1 MESRSVGKS
10 EVVLPPIVYGAW
22 AIGGW
27 WWGGTDDP
35 NAISA
40 MRAAAHEGMMAID
53 TAPIY
58 GFGHSES
65 LVGEALQSH
74 RSSVFLLT
82 KCGLSWT
89 REDGPAAFPTQT
101 PSGKKVLVRNDLRP
115 ASIRRECEDSLKRL
129 RTDVIDLYQCHWPDP
144 ETPIEDTMEALARLR
159 EEGKIRA
166 IGVSNFD
173 VELLEKTRRCLG
185 DVPLA
190 STQPRY
196 SLLARQVEASVLPW
210 CRTHGIGVLAY
221 RPIEQGLLAGAV
233 PPDRTFPP
241 GDMRPTQKIFSSES
255 RQKILDTLD
264 GLRDLSTKHDATMAQ
279 LALAWVISQ
288 PGLTAAIAGAR
299 SAQQALENQRA
310 AALSLSQDELD
321 RIGRAFDPICKR

>member
-1 MESRSVGKS
+1 MESRRLGKS

-35 NAISA
+35 GAINA
-40 MRAAAHEGMMAID
+40 MKAAAHGGMMAID

-65 LVGEALQSH
+65 LVGEALESH
-74 RSSVFLLT
+74 RSSVLLLT

-89 REDGPAAFPTQT
+89 REDGPVAFPTKT

-115 ASIRRECEDSLKRL
+115 ESIRQECEDSLRRL

-144 ETPIEDTMEALARLR
+144 ETPIEDTMGALARLR

-173 VELLEKTRRCLG
+173 TELLEKARCALG
-185 DVPLA
+185 EVPLA

-196 SLLARQVEASVLPW
+196 SLLARQIEKSILPW
-210 CRTHGIGVLAY
+210 CQTHEVGVLAY

-233 PPDRTFPP
+233 PPERQFPP
-241 GDMRPTQKIFSSES
+241 GDMRPTQKIFS
-255 RQKILDTLD
+255 
-264 GLRDLSTKHDATMAQ
+264 
-279 LALAWVISQ
+279 
-288 PGLTAAIAGAR
+288 P
-299 SAQQALENQRA
+299 
-310 AALSLSQDELD
+310 
-321 RIGRAFDPICKR
+321 